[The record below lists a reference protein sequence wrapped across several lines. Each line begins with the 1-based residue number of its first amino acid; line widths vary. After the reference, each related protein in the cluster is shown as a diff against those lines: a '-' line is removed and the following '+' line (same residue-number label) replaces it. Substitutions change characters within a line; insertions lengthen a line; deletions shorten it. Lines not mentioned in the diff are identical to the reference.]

1 MIFAMTLFHKTL
13 LMIFLAFFLST
24 HGPSSAAAG
33 EVPTPAR
40 VVLSE
45 AQKHMENDAPGRALE
60 ILEGFQA
67 RGKKN
72 PDPNHP
78 DPRGYHHPEVYFFI
92 GNIHFTNEAY
102 EKAQKAYQQALERD
116 PAHTPAR
123 LNLARLYYEQEKYRL
138 SAENFS
144 TAYETSPEKQAEYL
158 YYAAIAWLM
167 GNAFESSV
175 NAFERLL
182 GAHPDQ
188 IKPEW
193 RENLVHVLL
202 SLDRQEKALSQIEI
216 LSETYEG
223 EKRIQWQEIRLY
235 QYLRMNMQDRAEEYA
250 LELTRTSPENEKW
263 WKALAH
269 VALARNNYKNALVA
283 LTIYAYL
290 APMTPDEK
298 KLLAD
303 LNLQV
308 GIPVMAAPAYEAVMD
323 EKPDKTVLQKLIIAY
338 QQMEKQEKA
347 LETIA
352 AFEGHEDEPEL
363 MMLKGD
369 ILYSMERYADAA
381 KAYLQ
386 AAKKE
391 NRQTGR
397 AFLMAGYAAWHIND
411 ISSARKAFEQAAAV
425 DSQKKEAAAALEQLR
440 EMD

>member
-1 MIFAMTLFHKTL
+1 MIVAMTPFTKTL
-13 LMIFLAFFLST
+13 CMLFLAFVLAT
-24 HGPSSAAAG
+24 PGAPSAGAAQL
-33 EVPTPAR
+33 PTPAR

-60 ILEGFQA
+60 ILENFQA
-67 RGKKN
+67 RGEKN
-72 PDPNHP
+72 PDPNRP

-92 GNIHFTNEAY
+92 GNIHFTNGAH
-102 EKAQKAYQQALERD
+102 EKAEEAYQQALKRD

-123 LNLARLYYEQEKYRL
+123 LNLARLYYEQEKYLL

-158 YYAAIAWLM
+158 YYAAVAWLM
-167 GNAFESSV
+167 GDAFESSV
-175 NAFERLL
+175 NAFERLID
-182 GAHPDQ
+182 AHPDQ

-193 RENLVHVLL
+193 RENLVHALL
-202 SLDRQEKALSQIEI
+202 SLDRQEEALSQIEI

-223 EKRIQWQEIRLY
+223 EKRVQWQEIRLY
-235 QYLRMNMQDRAEEYA
+235 QYLRMDMQGRAEEYA

-269 VALARNNYKNALVA
+269 VALARNNYENALVA

-323 EKPDKTVLQKLIIAY
+323 EKPDKTVLQNLVIAY
-338 QQMEKQEKA
+338 QQIEKQEKA

-369 ILYSMERYADAA
+369 ILYSMERYEDAA

-391 NRQTGR
+391 SRQTGR

-411 ISSARKAFEQAAAV
+411 ISSARKALEQAAAV
-425 DSQKKEAAAALEQLR
+425 ESQKKEAAAALEQLR
-440 EMD
+440 GMD

>member
-1 MIFAMTLFHKTL
+1 MIVAMTPFTKTL
-13 LMIFLAFFLST
+13 CMLFLAFVLAT
-24 HGPSSAAAG
+24 PGALPAGAG
-33 EVPTPAR
+33 ELPTPAR

-45 AQKHMENDAPGRALE
+45 AQKHMENDDPGRALE
-60 ILEGFQA
+60 ILENFQA
-67 RGKKN
+67 RGPKD
-72 PDPNHP
+72 PDHNRPV
-78 DPRGYHHPEVYFFI
+78 PRGYHHPEVYFFI
-92 GNIHFTNEAY
+92 GNIHFTNESY
-102 EKAQKAYQQALERD
+102 EKAEEAYQQALKRD

-123 LNLARLYYEQEKYRL
+123 LNLARLYYEQKKYLL

-144 TAYETSPEKQAEYL
+144 TAYETSSEKQAEYL
-158 YYAAIAWLM
+158 YYAAVTWLM
-167 GNAFESSV
+167 GDAFESSV

-188 IKPEW
+188 IQPEW
-193 RENLVHVLL
+193 RENLVHALL
-202 SLDRQEKALSQIEI
+202 SLDRQEAALSQIEM

-235 QYLRMNMQDRAEEYA
+235 QYLRMDMRDRAEEYA

-263 WKALAH
+263 WKAMAH
-269 VALARNNYKNALVA
+269 VALARNNYESALVA

-303 LNLQV
+303 LYLQV
-308 GIPVMAAPAYEAVMD
+308 GIPVMATPAYEAVME
-323 EKPDKTVLQKLIIAY
+323 EKPDKTVLQNLVIAY
-338 QQMEKQEKA
+338 QQIEKQEKA

-352 AFEGHEDEPEL
+352 AFDGHENEPDL

-369 ILYSMERYADAA
+369 ILYSMERYADAV
-381 KAYLQ
+381 KAYLE

-391 NRQTGR
+391 SRQTGR

-411 ISSARKAFEQAAAV
+411 ISSARKAFEQAAAI
-425 DSQKKEAAAALEQLR
+425 DNQKKEAAAALEQLR
-440 EMD
+440 GMD

>member
-1 MIFAMTLFHKTL
+1 MTPFTKTIC
-13 LMIFLAFFLST
+13 MFFLT
-24 HGPSSAAAG
+24 FALATPGAPPADAR
-33 EVPTPAR
+33 ELPRPAR

-45 AQKHMENDAPGRALE
+45 AQKHMENDAPGHALE
-60 ILEGFQA
+60 ILESFQA
-67 RGKKN
+67 RGPKE
-72 PDPNHP
+72 PDPNRA

-102 EKAQKAYQQALERD
+102 QKAEEAYQQALKQD

-123 LNLARLYYEQEKYRL
+123 LNLAQLYYEKQEYLL

-144 TAYETSPEKQAEYL
+144 TAYETSSEKQAQYL
-158 YYAAIAWLM
+158 YYAAVTWLM
-167 GNAFESSV
+167 GDDAESSV
-175 NAFERLL
+175 KAFERLL

-188 IKPEW
+188 IRPEW
-193 RENLVHVLL
+193 RENLVHAFL
-202 SLDRQEKALSQIEI
+202 SFDRQEEALSQIEI

-223 EKRIQWQEIRLY
+223 EKRVQWQEIRLY
-235 QYLRMNMQDRAEEYA
+235 QYLRMNMQDSAEEYA
-250 LELTRTSPENEKW
+250 LALTRKSPENEKW

-269 VALARNNYKNALVA
+269 VALTRNNYENALVA

-290 APMTPDEK
+290 APMTPAEK

-308 GIPVMAAPAYEAVMD
+308 GIPAMAAPAYEAVMD
-323 EKPDKTVLQKLIIAY
+323 EKPDKTVLQNLIIAY
-338 QQMEKQEKA
+338 QQIEKQEKA

-352 AFEGHEDEPEL
+352 AFDGHEDEPEL

-381 KAYLQ
+381 KAYLG
-386 AAKKE
+386 AATKKS
-391 NRQTGR
+391 RQTGR

-411 ISSARKAFEQAAAV
+411 ISSARKAFEQAAAI
-425 DSQKKEAAAALEQLR
+425 DSQKKEAASALEQLR
-440 EMD
+440 GMD